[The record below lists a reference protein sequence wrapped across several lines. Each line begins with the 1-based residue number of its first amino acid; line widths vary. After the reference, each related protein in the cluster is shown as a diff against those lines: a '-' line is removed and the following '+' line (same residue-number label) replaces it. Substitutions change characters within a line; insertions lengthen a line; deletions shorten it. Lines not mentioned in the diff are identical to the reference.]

1 VGHEDAHAGCAL
13 HRLLELLRQL
23 DQAQGAHAGLPWA
36 SPATRAGIVASG
48 TAAGRRSAGKGT
60 PAGRSGGGRRRTS
73 DPSLPATTAPG
84 QVGAARAALRAQV
97 ATPDAGAD
105 WRHRLPPEALRAV
118 APDARGMGTMEGT
131 NAHLLT
137 KRMKKKGMA
146 WTVPGACRL
155 AKVRELVANGALAP
169 WCHRPAGPP
178 PFAPGAPRHPADFA
192 PRGPLPWPR
201 RWCPAARGPLTDPVA
216 AILHRIDTGG
226 RHRLL

>member
-1 VGHEDAHAGCAL
+1 
-13 HRLLELLRQL
+13 
-23 DQAQGAHAGLPWA
+23 
-36 SPATRAGIVASG
+36 VA
-48 TAAGRRSAGKGT
+48 RS
-60 PAGRSGGGRRRTS
+60 
-73 DPSLPATTAPG
+73 
-84 QVGAARAALRAQV
+84 RAALRAQV

-131 NAHLLT
+131 NAHLLA

-146 WTVPGACRL
+146 WTVPGARRL

-178 PFAPGAPRHPADFA
+178 PFAPGAPRHPGGFA
-192 PRGPLPWPR
+192 PPGPLPWPR
-201 RWCPAARGPLTDPVA
+201 RACPAAHGPLTDPVA